1 MKERLL
7 AWSGGLIITVALV
20 GFLVFIAV
28 AGLNQASELAGV
40 VGALVAVAGLAL
52 TVAGLVAAR
61 RSEDGTP
68 VIKETLGSPPW
79 IIRNDD
85 IELRVIKVTRGTKKE
100 LDETRATIQIT
111 ADVTRMR
118 PSRRSHLEYRFST
131 SDNGRVLEEDDFES
145 DEGNNLQVNQRTTI
159 NKVLFDVSPSANALT
174 VTLHD
179 FFWPKGCDL
188 ILREV
193 PISST

>member
-7 AWSGGLIITVALV
+7 AWSGGLIITVAIV

-28 AGLNQASELAGV
+28 AGLNKASELAGV
-40 VGALVAVAGLAL
+40 IGALVAVAGLAL
-52 TVAGLVAAR
+52 TVAGLVASR
-61 RSEDGTP
+61 RSEVAKP
-68 VIKETLGSPPW
+68 VIKETLGPPPW
-79 IIRNDD
+79 TIHNDD
-85 IELRVIKVTRGTKKE
+85 IRLTVIKVARGTTKE
-100 LDETRATIQIT
+100 LNETRATIQIT

-118 PSRRSHLEYRFST
+118 PSRSHLEYRFS
-131 SDNGRVLEEDDFES
+131 SADNGRVLEEDNFGS
-145 DEGNNLQVNQRTTI
+145 DDGDDLPVNQCTRI
-159 NKVLFDVSPSANALT
+159 NKVLFDVSPPANALT

-179 FFWPKGCDL
+179 FFWPEGRDL